1 MRRLV
6 ELNHVI
12 RDGMVT
18 YPGLPTPSVATHLSR
33 EQAEELYGPGV
44 TFDIGI
50 VTLCTNTGTYLDT
63 PFHRFADGD
72 DLADLPLERVV
83 DVPGVCL
90 DRRGHRAIE
99 LTADDLFGVEGHA
112 VLVRTGHDHHF
123 GTDAYAS
130 DAPFLTVGSVDA
142 LMAADVAC
150 VGIDSLNIDDVD
162 DRARPVH
169 TGLLRAGVPI
179 IEHLTHLGRL
189 PPAGFSFTAVPPR
202 IVGAGTFTVRAFA
215 MLPVTSATMDE
226 PQV

>member
-63 PFHRFADGD
+63 PFHRFTDGD

-99 LTADDLFGVEGHA
+99 LTADDLFGGWP
-112 VLVRTGHDHHF
+112 
-123 GTDAYAS
+123 DAGRACPGGWLTAS
-130 DAPFLTVGSVDA
+130 TAPK
-142 LMAADVAC
+142 
-150 VGIDSLNIDDVD
+150 
-162 DRARPVH
+162 ARWP
-169 TGLLRAGVPI
+169 
-179 IEHLTHLGRL
+179 
-189 PPAGFSFTAVPPR
+189 
-202 IVGAGTFTVRAFA
+202 
-215 MLPVTSATMDE
+215 
-226 PQV
+226 